1 MTDHNP
7 LVSIGMPVYN
17 GAGTLVAAI
26 RSIIN
31 QTYQNWEL
39 LVMDDGSTDGSA
51 RVAASFGDPRI
62 RIVEGGDNRGIV
74 FRLNEAV
81 RLAQGD
87 YFARMDADDIAFPQ
101 RLERQV
107 SYLDKHSEI
116 SLVGA
121 KVLIFSGDGVV
132 MGSVPVRGSHEE
144 IVARPWMGFCLAHP
158 TWMGHRHWFL
168 TNPYDQSA
176 NGAEDQQLLFRTRK
190 MVRFACLQE
199 ILLGYREENRTLKK
213 LWARRRCFLKGIVPI
228 ALRADSVGLAIV
240 ILAVQLA
247 KMASDLGH
255 SIFGA
260 KLLRNR
266 MLALDAS
273 TLQQWGDVWQ
283 RCRGPQGSRAEGS
296 VG

>member
-1 MTDHNP
+1 MTDHSP

-17 GAGTLVAAI
+17 GAGTLAAAI

-39 LVMDDGSTDGSA
+39 LVMDDGSTDGSEH
-51 RVAASFGDPRI
+51 VAAGFGDPRI
-62 RIVEGGDNRGIV
+62 RIVKGGDNRGIV

-107 SYLDKHSEI
+107 SYLEKHSEI
-116 SLVGA
+116 SLIGA
-121 KVLIFSGDGVV
+121 QVLVFSGDGVV
-132 MGSVPVRGSHEE
+132 KGCVPVVSSHEE

-158 TWMGHRHWFL
+158 TWMGRRHWFL
-168 TNPYDQSA
+168 ANPYDHAA

-199 ILLGYREENRTLKK
+199 VLLGYREEDRTLKK
-213 LWARRRCFLKGIVPI
+213 LWARRRCFLKGIVPV
-228 ALRADSVGLAIV
+228 ALRTDSVGLAIV
-240 ILAVQLA
+240 IVAVQLA

-255 SIFGA
+255 SVFGT

-266 MLALDAS
+266 MLALDTSA
-273 TLQQWGDVWQ
+273 LQQWSDVWLRSQ
-283 RCRGPQGSRAEGS
+283 EAQGSRAEDS

>member
-1 MTDHNP
+1 MTDHRP

-17 GAGTLVAAI
+17 GADTLAAAI

-39 LVMDDGSTDGSA
+39 LVMDDGSTDGSEH
-51 RVAASFGDPRI
+51 VAAGFGDPRI
-62 RIVEGGDNRGIV
+62 HVIKGGDNQGIV

-116 SLVGA
+116 SLIGA
-121 KVLIFSGDGVV
+121 QILVFSGDGVV
-132 MGSVPVRGSHEE
+132 RGCVPVCSSHEE

-168 TNPYDQSA
+168 ANPYEQSA

-190 MVRFACLQE
+190 AVRFACLQE
-199 ILLGYREENRTLKK
+199 ILLGYREENRTFKK
-213 LWARRRCFLKGIVPI
+213 LWARRCCFLKGIVPI
-228 ALRADSVGLAIV
+228 ALKTESVGLAIV
-240 ILAVQLA
+240 VVAVQLA
-247 KMASDLGH
+247 KMASD
-255 SIFGA
+255 FGYSVVGT

-273 TLQQWGDVWQ
+273 ALQQWSDIWRRSQ
-283 RCRGPQGSRAEGS
+283 EALASRAEDSIG
-296 VG
+296 

>member
-1 MTDHNP
+1 MTDHSP

-17 GAGTLVAAI
+17 GAGTLAAAI

-39 LVMDDGSTDGSA
+39 LIMDDGSTDGSEHI
-51 RVAASFGDPRI
+51 AASFGDPRI
-62 RIVEGGDNRGIV
+62 RVVKGGDNRGIV
-74 FRLNEAV
+74 YRLNEAV

-101 RLERQV
+101 RIKRQV
-107 SYLDKHSEI
+107 SYLNKHSEI
-116 SLVGA
+116 SLIGA
-121 KVLIFSGDGVV
+121 QVLVFSGDGVV
-132 MGSVPVRGSHEE
+132 KGSVPVRSSHEE

-158 TWMGHRHWFL
+158 TWMGRRHWFL
-168 TNPYDQSA
+168 ANPYDHSA

-190 MVRFACLQE
+190 SIRFACLKE
-199 ILLGYREENRTLKK
+199 VLLGYREENRTLNK

-228 ALRADSVGLAIV
+228 ALRTDSVGLAIMIV
-240 ILAVQLA
+240 AVQLA
-247 KMASDLGH
+247 KMASDFGH
-255 SIFGA
+255 SVLGT

-266 MLALDAS
+266 MLTLDES
-273 TLQQWGDVWQ
+273 TLQQWSDVWL
-283 RCRGPQGSRAEGS
+283 RCREAQDSRAEDS